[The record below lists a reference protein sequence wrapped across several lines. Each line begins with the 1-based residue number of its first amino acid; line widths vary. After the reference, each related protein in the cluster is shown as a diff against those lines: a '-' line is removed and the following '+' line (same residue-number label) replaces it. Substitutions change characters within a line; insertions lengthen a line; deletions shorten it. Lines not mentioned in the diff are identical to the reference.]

1 MTFDIIGHVFDV
13 RTQNYFDAT
22 FPQVVAIR
30 RDVGEI
36 VGNEANPVSQ
46 MRENREDLKHAKRT
60 GVPVRHG
67 QMMVD
72 NKNTFIPLRELFQ
85 RSNVAVG
92 RFGGE
97 SFLPLRCERLSVNFL
112 MLLRASRYV
121 SSTGR
126 SFEMEHLAERLIKHF
141 ESGRSYLESQI
152 CVFVVGGNI
161 TTIKPADP
169 LEKRFREHKAGG
181 GTIIYLTQEIV
192 FWFARIIEFPAIPT
206 RTIPPDNPAGFL

>member
-1 MTFDIIGHVFDV
+1 
-13 RTQNYFDAT
+13 
-22 FPQVVAIR
+22 
-30 RDVGEI
+30 
-36 VGNEANPVSQ
+36 
-46 MRENREDLKHAKRT
+46 
-60 GVPVRHG
+60 
-67 QMMVD
+67 
-72 NKNTFIPLRELFQ
+72 TFIPLRELFQ

-169 LEKRFREHKAGG
+169 LKKRFREHKAGG
-181 GTIIYLTQEIV
+181 GTIIYFTQEIV
-192 FWFARIIEFPAIPT
+192 FWFRSEEHTSELQSPY
-206 RTIPPDNPAGFL
+206 DL

>member
-1 MTFDIIGHVFDV
+1 MNVS
-13 RTQNYFDAT
+13 
-22 FPQVVAIR
+22 QVV
-30 RDVGEI
+30 RDEGDTV
-36 VGNEANPVSQ
+36 AKL
-46 MRENREDLKHAKRT
+46 MKDREDLKHAKRT

-67 QMMVD
+67 QRMVD

-141 ESGRSYLESQI
+141 ESGRSY
-152 CVFVVGGNI
+152 
-161 TTIKPADP
+161 P
-169 LEKRFREHKAGG
+169 
-181 GTIIYLTQEIV
+181 
-192 FWFARIIEFPAIPT
+192 
-206 RTIPPDNPAGFL
+206 